1 MKQKMQLRKEKVHK
15 KMQKQK
21 RITEENR
28 MKVDRKH
35 AGQQKVK
42 ILLLP

>member
-1 MKQKMQLRKEKVHK
+1 
-15 KMQKQK
+15 
-21 RITEENR
+21 